1 MISDDLPF
9 DQVSLLPEDWDE
21 LEDGE
26 IDLGGVSLRDLSG
39 SARDLSESAERV

>member
-1 MISDDLPF
+1 MNPDDLPF

-26 IDLGGVSLRDLSG
+26 IDLGAVKLADL
-39 SARDLSESAERV
+39 DDSAERV